1 MLTPAQQHFNR
12 VMAERRHASREP
24 SQLEMTAYETMLHRL
39 RLDKA
44 RLSRV
49 QSQKAKADLKRE
61 LLPDYQPWIE
71 GVLTADSG
79 QSDDVLTT
87 VMIWCCRFLLK
98 KRSMTTKPST
108 RCRA

>member
-1 MLTPAQQHFNR
+1 
-12 VMAERRHASREP
+12 MAERRHASREP

-49 QSQKAKADLKRE
+49 QSQKAKE
-61 LLPDYQPWIE
+61 LLPDNQPWIE

-87 VMIWCCRFLLK
+87 VMIWCCDCGNIAEALRIGQYVLRHK
-98 KRSMTTKPST
+98 
-108 RCRA
+108 

>member
-49 QSQKAKADLKRE
+49 QSQKAKADLNANCCRTISRGSKAYLRQI
-61 LLPDYQPWIE
+61 P
-71 GVLTADSG
+71 AS
-79 QSDDVLTT
+79 LTT
-87 VMIWCCRFLLK
+87 C
-98 KRSMTTKPST
+98 
-108 RCRA
+108 

>member
-49 QSQKAKADLKRE
+49 QSQKAKANLKTRNCCRTTSRGSKAY
-61 LLPDYQPWIE
+61 LRQIP
-71 GVLTADSG
+71 AS
-79 QSDDVLTT
+79 LTT
-87 VMIWCCRFLLK
+87 C
-98 KRSMTTKPST
+98 
-108 RCRA
+108 

>member
-44 RLSRV
+44 RFSRV
-49 QSQKAKADLKRE
+49 Q
-61 LLPDYQPWIE
+61 
-71 GVLTADSG
+71 
-79 QSDDVLTT
+79 
-87 VMIWCCRFLLK
+87 
-98 KRSMTTKPST
+98 
-108 RCRA
+108 